1 MAVAVL
7 VMVVSVATAFGVL
20 GFVTVKHVAG
30 RSPWIRR
37 LVREPGRTF
46 LRR

>member
-1 MAVAVL
+1 MVVAVL
-7 VMVVSVATAFGVL
+7 VMVLSVATAFGVL
-20 GFVTVKHVAG
+20 GYVTVDHVVG

-37 LVREPGRTF
+37 LVREPGRTL